1 MAPQSTMARQD
12 MSEQEF
18 DLFFPDLQR
27 RGVEY
32 NARASVAD
40 FDACV
45 REYAELSAQA
55 KASCAGIYDLR
66 YGLASAEKLDL
77 FPVPGTRQPAPL
89 FVFIHGGYW
98 RSQSKADAALMA
110 KVFTDA
116 GVAVAVLEYT
126 LLPKATLAE
135 VVREMRSAIAWLYHN
150 AAAFGVDPQRL
161 HVGGSSAGGH
171 LVGMLLT
178 QGWHDEFSVPEDV
191 LKGAVALS
199 GLFDIR
205 PICDIEANEWLRL
218 VPYQAKS
225 LSPLFLVPDL
235 APPLILSVGG
245 LETDGFKNQTLAY
258 EAAWRRK
265 GHAVTL
271 VDAPDRNHFNL
282 LSDLSRPD
290 RPLTQAV
297 LQMIL
302 EPV

>member
-1 MAPQSTMARQD
+1 
-12 MSEQEF
+12 MSEPEF
-18 DLFFPDLQR
+18 DLFFSDLQR

-55 KASCAGIYDLR
+55 KASCAGLYDLE
-66 YGLASAEKLDL
+66 YGPASGERLDL
-77 FPVPGTRQPAPL
+77 FPVTGPHQPAPL

-98 RSQSKADAALMA
+98 RSQTKADAALMA

-116 GVAVAVLEYT
+116 GVAVATLEYT

-135 VVREMRSAIAWLYHN
+135 VVREMRSAIAWLYRN
-150 AAAFGVDPQRL
+150 AASFGVDPSRL
-161 HVGGSSAGGH
+161 YVGGSSAGGH
-171 LVGMLLT
+171 LVGMLLAP
-178 QGWHDEFSVPEDV
+178 GWHDEFSVPDDV

-205 PICDIEANEWLRL
+205 PICDIEANEWVRL
-218 VPYQAKS
+218 VPYQAKA
-225 LSPLFLVPDL
+225 LSPLFLIPNS

-258 EAAWRRK
+258 EAAWKCK
-265 GHAVTL
+265 GHEVAL

-290 RPLTQAV
+290 RPLTRAI
-297 LQMIL
+297 LKMIQ
-302 EPV
+302 ETAQD

>member
-1 MAPQSTMARQD
+1 
-12 MSEQEF
+12 MSEPEF
-18 DLFFPDLQR
+18 DLFFSDLQR

-32 NARASVAD
+32 NARGSVAD

-55 KASCAGIYDLR
+55 KASCAGIYDLE

-77 FPVPGTRQPAPL
+77 FPVPGRHQPAPL

-98 RSQSKADAALMA
+98 RSQTKADAALMA
-110 KVFTDA
+110 KVFTNA
-116 GVAVAVLEYT
+116 GVAVATLEYT
-126 LLPKATLAE
+126 LLPRATLAE
-135 VVREMRSAIAWLYHN
+135 VVREARSAIAWLYRN
-150 AAAFGVDPQRL
+150 AAAFGVDPARL

-171 LVGMLLT
+171 LVGMLLA
-178 QGWHDEFSVPEDV
+178 QGWHEEFSLPGDV

-205 PICDIEANEWLRL
+205 PICDIEANDWVRL
-218 VPYQAKS
+218 VPYQAKA
-225 LSPLFLVPDL
+225 LSPLFLIPDS
-235 APPLILSVGG
+235 APPLVLSVGG
-245 LETDGFKNQTLAY
+245 LETEGFKNQTLAY

-265 GHAVTL
+265 GHEVIL

-290 RPLTQAV
+290 RPLTRAI
-297 LQMIL
+297 LNMIL
-302 EPV
+302 GTAPV